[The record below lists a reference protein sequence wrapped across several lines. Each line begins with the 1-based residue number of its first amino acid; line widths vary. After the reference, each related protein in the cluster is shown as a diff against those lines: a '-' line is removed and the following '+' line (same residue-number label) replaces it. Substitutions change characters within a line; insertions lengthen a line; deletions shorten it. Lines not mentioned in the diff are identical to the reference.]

1 MESFSPLSSYHS
13 SFQRKCSFTLI
24 ELLVVIAIIAILAGL
39 LLPALNAAREKA
51 RGISCLNNLKTIGTA
66 QAGYT
71 QDFSDWILPAGQTKS
86 SWASDNFQ
94 ASWWGTLG
102 GLGNKPD
109 YGLQLKMEDGVIK
122 AGGTLDC
129 PSEPV
134 PFGPSADKK
143 YKQAKYIM
151 GPIGA
156 LAITAG
162 DTVNHNKNDIRKT
175 NCLVIP
181 SKVIFA
187 VDSLASVLYNSVQNT
202 NITAFSY
209 RHGAKETTRAE
220 SISVFQLGVG
230 NTNILYIDGHS
241 EPRKARSLIT
251 NSSNENAQKSGVLT
265 SSSIETCGYDRT
277 RGVTLYE

>member
-1 MESFSPLSSYHS
+1 MERFSPLSSYHS
-13 SFQRKCSFTLI
+13 SFLRKCYFTLI

-39 LLPALNAAREKA
+39 LLPALNSAREKA
-51 RGISCLNNLKTIGTA
+51 RSISCLNNLKTIGTA

-71 QDFSDWILPAGQTKS
+71 QDFAEWILPAGQTKG
-86 SWASDNFQ
+86 SWAAEDFQ

-102 GLGNKPD
+102 GLGNKPN
-109 YGLQLKMEDGVIK
+109 YGLLLKMEDGVIK

-134 PFGPSADKK
+134 SFGSPNDKK

-156 LAITAG
+156 LAIAAG
-162 DTVNHNKNDIRKT
+162 DTVNHNKHDIRKT

-187 VDSLASVLYNSVQNT
+187 ADSLASVCYNSVQTT
-202 NITAFSY
+202 NITALSY
-209 RHGAKETTRAE
+209 RHGAKETSRSE
-220 SISVFQLGVG
+220 NISPFQLGLG

-251 NSSNENAQKSGVLT
+251 NSSNESAQKSGVLT
-265 SSSIETCGYDRT
+265 NSSSAICGYDRT
-277 RGVTLYE
+277 KGVTLYQ